1 MDHPEELLTAMSAL
15 TNDDRYI
22 KEYFAVKGKKEEYK
36 MCDLF
41 DQAERRGEERTAYK
55 THVALYQSAVL
66 AFKHGSNMEYV
77 KSIFPSLS
85 HEDLKKAMEESKLS
99 Q

>member
-1 MDHPEELLTAMSAL
+1 MSCK
-15 TNDDRYI
+15 I
-22 KEYFAVKGKKEEYK
+22 
-36 MCDLF
+36 F
-41 DQAERRGEERTAYK
+41 DQAERRGEERTAHK

-85 HEDLKKAMEESKLS
+85 HEDLKKAMEESKLP

>member
-1 MDHPEELLTAMSAL
+1 MSC
-15 TNDDRYI
+15 
-22 KEYFAVKGKKEEYK
+22 K
-36 MCDLF
+36 LF
-41 DQAERRGEERTAYK
+41 DQAERRGEERAAYK

-85 HEDLKKAMEESKLS
+85 HEDLKKAMEESKLP